1 MRMLR
6 LLLVLAS
13 LFIAATASAAPYY
26 VDWMIA
32 SISRGTASG
41 TMRLADS
48 SVITVGFQAITAVSG
63 LLFAAALAAGEVR
76 SRYVRKRSK

>member
-48 SVITVGFQAITAVSG
+48 VITVGFQAITVASG
-63 LLFAAALAAGEVR
+63 LLFAAGVAASEVR